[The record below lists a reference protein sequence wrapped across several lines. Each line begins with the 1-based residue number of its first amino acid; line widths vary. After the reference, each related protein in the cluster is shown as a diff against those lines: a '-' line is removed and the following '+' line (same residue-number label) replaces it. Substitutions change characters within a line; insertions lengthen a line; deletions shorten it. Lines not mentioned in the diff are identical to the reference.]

1 MKHVILSADGPS
13 CVYAVP
19 DMVADNLE
27 ACCME
32 FCTDW
37 LKNAPEA
44 AKYRV
49 MRSGGVVYCYD
60 ERAFIEYLNLMF
72 PDERSVLVE
81 DLGWTAFEENLPE
94 KYKHFPYFNF

>member
-1 MKHVILSADGPS
+1 MKYIILSADGPS
-13 CVYAVP
+13 RVFAVP
-19 DMVADNLE
+19 DAVADQLE
-27 ACCME
+27 AYCME
-32 FCTDW
+32 FEQNW

-49 MRSGGVVYCYD
+49 MRGGDVGYRFD

-72 PDERSVLVE
+72 PEERSVLVE
-81 DLGWTAFEENLPE
+81 NLGWTDFEKELPE

>member
-13 CVYAVP
+13 SVYAVP
-19 DMVADNLE
+19 DMVADNLD
-27 ACCME
+27 AYCME
-32 FCTDW
+32 FDQNW

-49 MRSGGVVYCYD
+49 MRGGGVVYCFN
-60 ERAFIEYLNLMF
+60 ETAFIEYLSLLF
-72 PDERSVLVE
+72 PSQKPVLVE
-81 DLGWTAFEENLPE
+81 NLGWTDFEKELPE

>member
-13 CVYAVP
+13 SVYAVP
-19 DMVADNLE
+19 DRVADNLD
-27 ACCME
+27 AYCME
-32 FCTDW
+32 FDQNW

-49 MRSGGVVYCYD
+49 MRGGGIVYCYN
-60 ERAFIEYLNLMF
+60 ETACIEYLSLLF
-72 PDERSVLVE
+72 PSQKPVLVE
-81 DLGWTAFEENLPE
+81 NLGWTDFEKELPE

>member
-1 MKHVILSADGPS
+1 MKYIILSADGPS
-13 CVYAVP
+13 RVFAVP
-19 DMVADNLE
+19 DAVADQLE
-27 ACCME
+27 EYCME
-32 FCTDW
+32 FDQNW

-44 AKYRV
+44 AKYRD
-49 MRSGGVVYCYD
+49 MRGGDVVYRFD

-72 PDERSVLVE
+72 PEERSVLVE

>member
-1 MKHVILSADGPS
+1 M
-13 CVYAVP
+13 P
-19 DMVADNLE
+19 DLVADNLD
-27 ACCME
+27 AYCME

-49 MRSGGVVYCYD
+49 MRGGGVVYCFN
-60 ERAFIEYLNLMF
+60 ETAFIEYLSLLF
-72 PDERSVLVE
+72 PSQKPVLVE

>member
-49 MRSGGVVYCYD
+49 MRGGGVVYCFN
-60 ERAFIEYLNLMF
+60 ETAFIEYLNLMF
-72 PDERSVLVE
+72 PEERSVLVE

>member
-13 CVYAVP
+13 SVYAVP
-19 DMVADNLE
+19 DLVADNLD
-27 ACCME
+27 AYCME

-49 MRSGGVVYCYD
+49 MRGGGVVYCFN
-60 ERAFIEYLNLMF
+60 ETAFIEYLSLLF
-72 PDERSVLVE
+72 PSQKPVLVE
-81 DLGWTAFEENLPE
+81 NLGWTDFEKELPE